1 MTAPSGRWITLREAA
16 AHLSVSL
23 SYLYQKGEA
32 LGLPRYK
39 VGRQY
44 RYDINELDAWVKAQ
58 DRA

>member
-1 MTAPSGRWITLREAA
+1 MQYPTGRWITLKEAA
-16 AHLSVSL
+16 AHLNVSL
-23 SYLYQKGEA
+23 SYLYQKGDFA
-32 LGLPRYK
+32 CIPRYK